1 MKFHVLLGIAYLS
14 SVSLCLSGVNA
25 FPAQRSLTFD
35 VVSVRE
41 NRSGVATFG
50 PMSLTPRGVTFMG
63 VTPLRLIEWAHELD
77 PRQVLGGPPWIRDTR
92 FDVQMIA
99 ADGTDRSAFREMTKA
114 MLRDRFGLKVSVEM
128 AQRPIYKLQL
138 AHSDRRLGPALKP
151 SSQECNAD
159 IVPANKPDPTIC
171 NISVLSNDTGIVAM
185 TARRVTIAEL
195 ARALTRLRYIDRIV
209 LDDTGLAGEY
219 QFSVTPLA
227 GISERGQLL
236 DAGPQLDAGAMG
248 ALFFSALRHQL
259 GLTLVSTDGPVT
271 VLQIREIGRPSEN

>member
-1 MKFHVLLGIAYLS
+1 MKFHVLLGIACLS
-14 SVSLCLSGVNA
+14 SVSLCLSGVSA
-25 FPAQRSLTFD
+25 FPAQQSLTFD
-35 VVSVRE
+35 VVSIRE
-41 NRSGVATFG
+41 KRSGVSTFG
-50 PMSLTPRGVTFMG
+50 PMSLTPRGVTFIG

-99 ADGTDRSAFREMTKA
+99 VDGTDRSAFREMTKA

-151 SSQECNAD
+151 SSSECNAD
-159 IVPANKPDPTIC
+159 IVPANKPDLTTCSIT
-171 NISVLSNDTGIVAM
+171 VLSGGTGVVAM

-195 ARALTRLRYIDRIV
+195 ATALTRLRYIDRIV

-219 QFSVTPLA
+219 QLSLTPLA

-236 DAGPQLDAGAMG
+236 DAGSQLDAAAVG
-248 ALFFSALRHQL
+248 ALFFSALRDQL
-259 GLTLVSTDGPVT
+259 GLKLVPTDGPVT